1 MSIVID
7 RKLVADRDRI
17 VVAVSGGID
26 SMVLLDLLA
35 GLRTRRKL
43 DLVVAHVDH
52 QKRGVSAED
61 ARFVEE
67 RCAFYGIPFESMR
80 LPGGTGNFHDRARK
94 ARYAFF
100 RDVARRRGMNK
111 IALAHQADDQ
121 AETILMRIVRGSG
134 LSGYAG
140 IPARADLDGVEI
152 VRPLL
157 TVSRAEIAAYQKE
170 RDLPYRVDESNAED
184 HYTRNRF
191 RHHAMPAI
199 ALENPR
205 YLQKFAQFSTYV
217 DEAHDVVA
225 RLAAEFIAADVDV
238 GADLLSFSS
247 AAFARLDP
255 AVRKE
260 TVKRCFDRLTDDAL
274 ELSFAQILAADR
286 IATIDRPHASYDLPG
301 GCVVEKNYDVVAIR
315 RSIVETTPFEV
326 PIPGPGSYR
335 LPDGSVIEV
344 SANRV
349 DFDGIR
355 TELCYNNLDF
365 LFPMSVRTRRDG
377 DRIAF
382 AYGKK
387 KLKDLFIDRKV
398 PMGDRNAMPLL
409 IGKDGNVLWI
419 PALNIRAAIPPGRER
434 IDITYRRG

>member
-7 RKLVADRDRI
+7 RRLVADRDRI

-35 GLRTRRKL
+35 ALRTRRKL

-61 ARFVEE
+61 ARFVEA
-67 RCAFYGIPFESMR
+67 RCASYGIPFESMR
-80 LPGGTGNFHDRARK
+80 LPGGAGNFHDRARK

-100 RDVARRRGMNK
+100 HDVAVRRGMNK

-121 AETILMRIVRGSG
+121 AETILMRLVRGAG
-134 LSGYAG
+134 LAGYAG
-140 IPARADLDGVEI
+140 IPERADLDGVEI

-157 TVSRAEIAAYQKE
+157 AVSRAEIARYQEE
-170 RDLPYRVDESNAED
+170 RDLPYRDDESNAED

-191 RHHAMPAI
+191 RHHAIPAI
-199 ALENPR
+199 ASENPR

-217 DEAHDVVA
+217 AEAHDVIR
-225 RLAAEFIAADVDV
+225 RLADGFIETAVDV
-238 GADLLSFSS
+238 GTDRLSFSA

-260 TVKRCFDRLTDDAL
+260 TVKRCFDRLTDDSL
-274 ELSFAQILAADR
+274 ELSFSQILAAER
-286 IATIDRPHASYDLPG
+286 IAALDRPHAAYDLPG
-301 GCVVEKNYDVVAIR
+301 GCVVEKTYDVVAFR
-315 RSIVETTPFEV
+315 RFPTKAAPFEV
-326 PIPGPGSYR
+326 SIPGPGTYP

-344 SANRV
+344 AANRV

-355 TELCYNNLDF
+355 TELCYNNLDLF
-365 LFPMSVRTRRDG
+365 FPMSVRTRRDG

-382 AYGKK
+382 PYGKK

-398 PMGDRNAMPLL
+398 PMDERNAMPLL

-434 IDITYRRG
+434 IDIIYRRG